1 MGPSAIANSAQIAE
15 FLDPRLATII
25 AMVLI
30 VLILVIPVASVL
42 ISVFSY
48 SLVVF
53 VGTCLF
59 AAAGLLALH
68 SLPAAIPVGIGL
80 QLVGLLLAIGGVQ
93 SHRRSVAILL
103 ALERLSDVVAPSI
116 VPHEQEMVSRSFD
129 GGIIPNLLGRPVRP
143 RQSRASDPPK
153 APALHGRG
161 Q

>member
-1 MGPSAIANSAQIAE
+1 MRRRLPALRQAASSAAPFSSSALIAVRSANLSALRNSKSSVVMGPSAIADSAQIAE
-15 FLDPRLATII
+15 SLDPRLATII

-59 AAAGLLALH
+59 AAAGLLASSH

-93 SHRRSVAILL
+93 SHRRDRSPSCLPLSGCL
-103 ALERLSDVVAPSI
+103 A
-116 VPHEQEMVSRSFD
+116 
-129 GGIIPNLLGRPVRP
+129 
-143 RQSRASDPPK
+143 QSRP
-153 APALHGRG
+153 L
-161 Q
+161 